1 VRKQI
6 NLHMHLIIN
15 HCLATLDFLYH
26 SRRLPRNSLVEASLR
41 FLTPSK
47 PQPPNSETN
56 TENPHA
62 RSINPESQL
71 LWLSFFRME
80 MMYIEKLKART
91 RVLGFMKTK
100 PLAVR

>member
-1 VRKQI
+1 
-6 NLHMHLIIN
+6 MPLIIN
-15 HCLATLDFLYH
+15 HGLATLDFSITLTALSAFISLDWQVYVF
-26 SRRLPRNSLVEASLR
+26 SLLPNRYPY
-41 FLTPSK
+41 TKHP
-47 PQPPNSETN
+47 

-100 PLAVR
+100 PAAVR

>member
-1 VRKQI
+1 
-6 NLHMHLIIN
+6 MPLIIN
-15 HCLATLDFLYH
+15 HCLVTLDFSIILAAF
-26 SRRLPRNSLVEASLR
+26 LAIVSLR
-41 FLTPSK
+41 RVYVFSLLP
-47 PQPPNSETN
+47 
-56 TENPHA
+56 NPHPQILKQSLKNSRA

-100 PLAVR
+100 PAAVR